1 MSLSISID
9 VLSLN
14 EFIEFCYNLQY
25 MEKNNRR
32 KGDPWS
38 FRQSGVYQ
46 QISVSSRRSTWIILQ
61 PSDGVRAQLKRVLE
75 SSLEQGRKSNESA
88 IYFHVIFL
96 SSMAGN
102 WQEYLEYL
110 HSQVT
115 VFVGFITH
123 FQKHYRVT
131 NDANT

>member
-1 MSLSISID
+1 M
-9 VLSLN
+9 
-14 EFIEFCYNLQY
+14 QY

-32 KGDPWS
+32 RGDPWS
-38 FRQSGVYQ
+38 LRQSGVYQ

-61 PSDGVRAQLKRVLE
+61 PSNGVRAQLEQALE
-75 SSLEQGRKSNESA
+75 SGLEQGREGNESA

-110 HSQVT
+110 HSQIT
-115 VFVGFITH
+115 VFVGSTIH
-123 FQKHYRVT
+123 SQKRFRVT
-131 NDANT
+131 DDANTQG

>member
-1 MSLSISID
+1 M
-9 VLSLN
+9 
-14 EFIEFCYNLQY
+14 QY

-38 FRQSGVYQ
+38 LRQSGVYQ

-61 PSDGVRAQLKRVLE
+61 PSKGVRAQLEQALE
-75 SSLEQGRKSNESA
+75 SSLEQGQEGNESA

-110 HSQVT
+110 HSQIT
-115 VFVGFITH
+115 VFVSSIIH
-123 FQKHYRVT
+123 SHKRCCVT
-131 NDANT
+131 DDANT

>member
-1 MSLSISID
+1 
-9 VLSLN
+9 
-14 EFIEFCYNLQY
+14 

-38 FRQSGVYQ
+38 LRQSGVYQ

-61 PSDGVRAQLKRVLE
+61 PSNGVRVQLKQALE
-75 SSLEQGRKSNESA
+75 SSIDQGQEGDESTA
-88 IYFHVIFL
+88 YFHLTFL

-110 HSQVT
+110 HSQVA
-115 VFVGFITH
+115 VFVGAAIYSQKCFRITDDG
-123 FQKHYRVT
+123 
-131 NDANT
+131 NPSG